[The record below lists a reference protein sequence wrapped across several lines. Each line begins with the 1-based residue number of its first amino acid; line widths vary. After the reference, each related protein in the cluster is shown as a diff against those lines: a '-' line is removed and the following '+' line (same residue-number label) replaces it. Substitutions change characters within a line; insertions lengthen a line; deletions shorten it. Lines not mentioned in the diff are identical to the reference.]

1 MPIRTNRGRAAVYRK
16 LWGWPMRSPRHLIIA
31 ACVAAVV
38 ITAAGIVIPR
48 LTGKHD
54 QQAAAAA
61 SSTSS
66 TRPTGGL
73 APGRPSNPP
82 QSGAPTSL
90 PTRLT
95 SPPQQPSSAPAA
107 PQALDT
113 ATRWAHAWVDH
124 PEGTTAEQWLNR
136 LRPYTT
142 EEYLAVMAKVDPAN
156 VPASEVTGP
165 PVVKL
170 SFEKSVETEVPTDGG
185 VLRITVIRTDQG
197 WRVANYERGD

>member
-16 LWGWPMRSPRHLIIA
+16 LWGWPMRSPRHLIIS
-31 ACVAAVV
+31 ACVALIF
-38 ITAAGIVIPR
+38 ITAAGIVIPK
-48 LTGKHD
+48 LTGKAD
-54 QQAAAAA
+54 RAAAE
-61 SSTSS
+61 S
-66 TRPTGGL
+66 TRSNVRPTPVTRLSTPGA
-73 APGRPSNPP
+73 APAPTA
-82 QSGAPTSL
+82 APTSL

-95 SPPQQPSSAPAA
+95 SPPPPPSSAPAA

-124 PEGTTAEQWLNR
+124 PEGTSVEQWLNR
-136 LRPYTT
+136 LRPHTT

-156 VPASEVTGP
+156 VPATKVTGP
-165 PVVKL
+165 PVAKL
-170 SFEKSVETEVPTDGG
+170 SFEKSVEAEVPTDGG